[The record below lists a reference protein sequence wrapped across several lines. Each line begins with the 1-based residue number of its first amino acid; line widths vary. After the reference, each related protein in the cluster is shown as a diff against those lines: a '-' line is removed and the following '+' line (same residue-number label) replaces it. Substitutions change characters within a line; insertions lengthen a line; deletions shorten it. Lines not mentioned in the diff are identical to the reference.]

1 MRAPNMNA
9 TKQWQTILL
18 VLACTACGKKAEETK
33 GDSTTKA
40 VETKKDAPKG
50 ASGIDDPANDKAV
63 VALAKEA
70 IKCKWDGAWGLKS
83 DCPALDAFNKADAVK
98 DGKVDATL
106 INFLADGAKEVRWLA
121 ANALYNS
128 GKEFSKNAEMSK
140 KVLAAAKI
148 EKDASRRMG
157 DIVGKIDVEKTKLA
171 DDVKKLLA
179 ESTNSPLRE
188 GIVGGILWNNRKE
201 GGFYDVLA
209 ALARTD
215 KDKAVR
221 KAAAGA
227 FWVSGSDRK
236 EDTCKLWLEL
246 SADADDDL
254 AGHSAYHCGFW
265 SSGGGCQTEWDALL
279 DVVEKKAKEGAVK
292 SAMMAASL
300 KYLIKQ
306 SKASDAQKKR
316 VLAIAKTLVEND
328 KNPGMSRSD
337 GLRTIGEN
345 DPDAKAYAAK
355 FENDK
360 EFFVKNT
367 AKDIK
372 EGKISVKK

>member
-1 MRAPNMNA
+1 MKAIQLR
-9 TKQWQTILL
+9 TVLL
-18 VLACTACGKKAEETK
+18 AVLACTACGKKSDDPK
-33 GDSTTKA
+33 GGGGTSTA
-40 VETKKDAPKG
+40 VTTETKKEPAKG

-70 IKCKWDGAWGLKS
+70 IKCKWDGSWGLKS
-83 DCPALDAFNKADAVK
+83 DCPALDAFNKADALK
-98 DGKVDATL
+98 DGKADVTL
-106 INFLADGAKEVRWLA
+106 VNFLADSAKEVRWLG

-128 GKEFSKNAEMSK
+128 GKEFPKNADLSK
-140 KVLAAAKI
+140 KVLAAARV

-171 DDVKKLLA
+171 DDIKKLLA
-179 ESTNSPLRE
+179 ESTNSALRE

-227 FWVSGSDRK
+227 FWVSGSDRHD
-236 EDTCKLWLEL
+236 DTCKLWLEL
-246 SADADDDL
+246 ASDADDDL

-265 SSGGGCQTEWDALL
+265 SSGGGCTAEWDALL
-279 DVVEKKAKEGAVK
+279 DVVEKKAKEGTMK
-292 SAMMAASL
+292 SSMMAASL

-316 VLAIAKTLVEND
+316 VLAIAKTLVENTA
-328 KNPGMSRSD
+328 NPGMSRSD

-355 FENDK
+355 FEADK

-372 EGKISVKK
+372 DGKIAVKKK